1 MRPTSKPI
9 GFEVGLISPKSR
21 PNLAQISPKSRP
33 DQGELARLNAVV
45 DKVKDVVDDMTDASG
60 DRDDKVRRNEKVA
73 GVIPGVFTQVW
84 MRAVEYKTIATS
96 RTRVVFSRGSKS
108 EV

>member
-1 MRPTSKPI
+1 M
-9 GFEVGLISPKSR
+9 
-21 PNLAQISPKSRP
+21 
-33 DQGELARLNAVV
+33 V

-84 MRAVEYKTIATS
+84 NYGRNSRCVHSGLELRAVEYKTIATS

>member
-84 MRAVEYKTIATS
+84 NYGRNSRCVHSGLELRA
-96 RTRVVFSRGSKS
+96 
-108 EV
+108 

>member
-1 MRPTSKPI
+1 M
-9 GFEVGLISPKSR
+9 
-21 PNLAQISPKSRP
+21 
-33 DQGELARLNAVV
+33 V

-84 MRAVEYKTIATS
+84 NYGRNSRCVHSGLDAGAVEYKTRS
-96 RTRVVFSRGSKS
+96 RPRGQGWCSAAGPRVRSEAPSPSRVSS
-108 EV
+108 FA

>member
-1 MRPTSKPI
+1 M
-9 GFEVGLISPKSR
+9 
-21 PNLAQISPKSRP
+21 
-33 DQGELARLNAVV
+33 V

-84 MRAVEYKTIATS
+84 NYGRNSRCVHSGLEVRACVHSGLDARGRIQDHRDLEDKGGVQP
-96 RTRVVFSRGSKS
+96 RVQ
-108 EV
+108 E